1 MLEKVAARTKAEVTI
16 CKRARGGQYCSKV
29 YVILQMAFFRADHC
43 PGSQSQ
49 DRPLGDSCS
58 LLPSSDLDRLKLSEA
73 QPTQSVLSTKW
84 AKLGGGILDV

>member
-58 LLPSSDLDRLKLSEA
+58 LLPSSDLAE
-73 QPTQSVLSTKW
+73 T
-84 AKLGGGILDV
+84 LGSPANTVCTLHKMG